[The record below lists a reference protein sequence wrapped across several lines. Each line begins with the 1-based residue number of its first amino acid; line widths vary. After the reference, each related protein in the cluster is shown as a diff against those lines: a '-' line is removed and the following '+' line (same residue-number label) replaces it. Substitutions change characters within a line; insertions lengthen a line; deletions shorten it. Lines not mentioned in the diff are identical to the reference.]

1 MGQKK
6 IVVLI
11 DWYLPGYKAG
21 GPIQS
26 VANMVQHLKTDF
38 DISVITTDT
47 DLHETTSYSTVESNK
62 WTTAP
67 DGTRTYY
74 FSKSALNF
82 GNLKKIILGERAD
95 FIYINSLFSVN
106 FTILPL
112 IIRKLFLPNRKVVLA
127 PRGMLGKGA
136 LNIKPGK
143 KKIFLLASRMFGLFK
158 NITWHASTVLEKD
171 EIRKAFGYNAKVIT
185 AVNLTSSRKLEFIS
199 KAKEV
204 NQCRLVFIS
213 RIASKKN
220 ILPVLRALYT
230 LPDSMKVQFDIYGP
244 IDEAEYWQQCETL
257 IQQAPGNI
265 KINYKGPVENSAVHS
280 VLSNYHFSV
289 LYTQHENFGHSIIEG
304 MAAGCPAIISDQTPW
319 RNLSAQ
325 KAGWDVPVNDEK
337 ALQPVFTEACLMN
350 QHTYDEWSRSALTF
364 ASGIINDETALIANR
379 SLFQ

>member
-26 VANMVQHLKTDF
+26 VANIVQHLKTDY
-38 DISVITTDT
+38 DIAVITTDT
-47 DLHETTSYSTVESNK
+47 DLHETTSYSAVESNK
-62 WTTAP
+62 WTVAP

-112 IIRKLFLPNRKVVLA
+112 LIRKLFLPNRKVVLA

-143 KKIFLLASRMFGLFK
+143 KKIFLSASRLFGLFK
-158 NITWHASTVLEKD
+158 NITWHASTILEEE
-171 EIRKAFGYNAKVIT
+171 EIKSAFGSNSKVIT
-185 AVNLTSSRKLEFIS
+185 AVNLTSSRTLQFIS
-199 KAKEV
+199 KPKEV
-204 NQCRLVFIS
+204 NQCKLVFIS

-220 ILPVLRALYT
+220 ILPVLRALYR
-230 LPDSMKVQFDIYGP
+230 LPDSMNVDFDIYGP
-244 IDEAEYWQQCETL
+244 IDEADYWKQCEAV

-265 KINYKGPVENSAVHS
+265 KINYKGPVENAQVHD
-280 VLSNYHFSV
+280 VLTNYHFSV

-319 RNLSAQ
+319 RNLAEQ
-325 KAGWDVPVNDEK
+325 NAGWDVPVDNEK

-350 QHTYDEWSRSALTF
+350 QNTYDEWSRAALTF
-364 ASGIINDETALIANR
+364 ASGIINDEKALTANK